1 MSESAQVITTEI
13 VDGVATITIDRTER
27 RNALNYAAL
36 EALDAAVLDA
46 LAQGVKAIVFTG
58 AGGHFCAGADLTE
71 LEDQTFDR
79 RLRTMLSNVAEA
91 PVLCIAAVSGACM
104 GLGTQLAIACDV
116 RVATGDAY
124 FGIPSA
130 KLGVVVNE
138 WTLNRLMWTVGGGA
152 ARHMLLTA
160 EIYRFEAAR
169 ACGLVQVEGTLADAQ
184 DIAQRSTALAPLA
197 IAGTKIGLNAAEGIV
212 DSAAFEAA
220 FETAW
225 ASADLVEGR
234 TAFTE
239 RRTPNFEGR

>member
-13 VDGVATITIDRTER
+13 VDRVATITIDRTER

-36 EALDAAVLDA
+36 EALDEAVLAA
-46 LAQGVKAIVFTG
+46 LDRGVGAIVITG

-79 RLRTMLSNVAEA
+79 RLRTMLTNVANA
-91 PVLCIAAVSGACM
+91 PVPCIAAVSGACM
-104 GLGTQLAIACDV
+104 GLGTQLAIACDF
-116 RVATGDAY
+116 RVATDDAY

-130 KLGVVVNE
+130 KLGVVVNQ
-138 WTLNRLMWTVGGGA
+138 WTLNRLMWAVGGGA

-160 EIYRFEAAR
+160 EIYRFDAAR

-184 DIAQRSTALAPLA
+184 DIAARATQLAPLA
-197 IAGTKIGLNAAEGIV
+197 IAGTKIGLNAAEGTV
-212 DSAAFEAA
+212 DSDEFEAA
-220 FETAW
+220 FEAAW

-239 RRTPNFEGR
+239 RRAARFEGR